1 VTVTTAGGE
10 FGEVRYKAFGDQ
22 RYASGTTPTTF
33 RFTGQRS
40 ESSLGIYYYGA
51 RWYDSY
57 LNRWIQPDSII
68 PDQFDPQSWDRFSY
82 VRNNPVNRVDPTG
95 HASCEDLEWE
105 CDDEGEW
112 LEGDPNWKY
121 NHLWYMANQIFE
133 KLAGKDD
140 LEAMAQIIEVGASLF
155 DTWDELMP
163 ALSDIF
169 LGFPRSGP
177 GTLIWAIV
185 EGDSSRFEFEDT
197 GFHSD
202 FRDGYNQVF
211 HFWGYVAE
219 TADLGK
225 ANWLISTV
233 SSAAGNYFH
242 EIIQSWFDIDA
253 AGTSWQ
259 DFSLAVAGINVGKA
273 INSGA
278 VSITG
283 LGDYVRD
290 VLSPD
295 GPGSN
300 GMTDYYTNKW
310 GPLRGQ
316 EQ

>member
-1 VTVTTAGGE
+1 MGQDRYVYGTAAE
-10 FGEVRYKAFGDQ
+10 YCR
-22 RYASGTTPTTF
+22 TPTTY
-33 RFTGQRS
+33 RFTGQQPRA
-40 ESSLGIYYYGA
+40 ELGIYYYGA

-82 VRNNPVNRVDPTG
+82 VQNNPVNRVDPTG
-95 HASCEDLEWE
+95 HASCEEMEWE

-112 LEGDPNWKY
+112 LPGDPNWKS
-121 NHLWYMANQIFE
+121 NHLWYMANQILD
-133 KLAGKDD
+133 KLGGKDD

-169 LGFPRSGP
+169 LGLPRSGP
-177 GTLIWAIV
+177 GTLPWAAAV
-185 EGDSSRFEFEDT
+185 GDSSRFEFKDT
-197 GFHSD
+197 GFHTD

-211 HFWGYVAE
+211 HFWSYVAE
-219 TADLGK
+219 TAGLGK
-225 ANWLISTV
+225 ANRLISTL

-242 EIIQSWFDIDA
+242 EIIQSLA
-253 AGTSWQ
+253 NVGGTSWQ
-259 DFSLAVAGINVGKA
+259 DFSLSVAGIKVGQA

-283 LGDYVRD
+283 LSDYVRD
-290 VLSPD
+290 VLSPT

-310 GPLRGQ
+310 GPLGGQ
-316 EQ
+316 